1 MSRYRYLVLALLAA
15 SIIMNV
21 VLLMFLVG
29 GRQAATV
36 EQVPAGK
43 NSAVETYKITED
55 TVMSGG
61 SLPQYQSVEEL
72 PASLRQRIEVL
83 HAAKERRFTPLDG
96 IIERFSIR
104 EETVPQAVA
113 KLCNDHTVICGL
125 EVVPW
130 PSTSQDPVLRNLK
143 RFSVSFEKASP
154 RQILD
159 SLVSKDPAFLWV
171 EERGIA
177 NVVPTKA
184 YNSPA
189 YPLNKKIPQFEVE
202 DRPYTMVFA
211 GAVYPARALFG
222 LPEVQ
227 ETLPIGGSGR
237 WPPEFAPRVSL
248 RAVDKSIREIINEVS
263 RKVGMSWSLTS
274 CLQGDGESMAV
285 FQMYPQLSLP
295 ACFVGKSDV
304 NLPPPEI
311 SFENE
316 VYNFGKL
323 DVNETAQ
330 CKFKFGNIG
339 DGILRIETINETCG
353 CTVASLSIRE
363 YEPGEQGLIEVRYRP
378 QRQPGFV
385 SQDLSIY
392 TNDPANPI
400 VRLLIQG
407 EVVDVTQ
414 PGDL

>member
-83 HAAKERRFTPLDG
+83 HAAKGRRFTPLDG

-211 GAVYPARALFG
+211 GVVYPAPALFG

-227 ETLPIGGSGR
+227 EALPIGGSGR
-237 WPPEFAPRVSL
+237 WPREFEPQVSVH
-248 RAVDKSIREIINEVS
+248 AQDKTVREIINEVA
-263 RKVGMSWSLTS
+263 RQVGMAWSLAS
-274 CLQGDGESMAV
+274 CVQRNGEDLAAFRMHPHV
-285 FQMYPQLSLP
+285 SLP
-295 ACFVGKSDV
+295 DCLIGKPDV
-304 NLPPPEI
+304 NLPAPAI

-316 VYNFGKL
+316 VYNFGEL

-330 CKFKFGNIG
+330 CEFTFRNIG
-339 DGILRIETINETCG
+339 DGILRIERISETCG
-353 CTVASLSIRE
+353 CTAASISRRE
-363 YEPGEQGLIEVRYRP
+363 YEPGEQGLIQVTYRA

-385 SQDLSIY
+385 SQDLSVY
-392 TNDPANPI
+392 TNDPANPG

-414 PGDL
+414 